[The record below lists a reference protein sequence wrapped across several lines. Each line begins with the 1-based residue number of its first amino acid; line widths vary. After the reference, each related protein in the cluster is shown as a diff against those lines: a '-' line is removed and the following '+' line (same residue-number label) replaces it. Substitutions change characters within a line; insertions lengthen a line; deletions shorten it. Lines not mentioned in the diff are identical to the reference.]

1 MLRLIII
8 LAILI
13 LILSAFFLP
22 RFRRAL
28 WITLAVVL
36 SGIVVI
42 IWLDNREKE
51 LARLNF
57 PLSQVELENMQVAP
71 GLNAR
76 SHVVSGR
83 IFNHSTT
90 ESLRQV
96 LIEVT
101 AKDCEN
107 LNCPIIT
114 QERGRVSVDIPPG
127 QARNFQISIPFSTTL
142 QLDDGQAWV
151 FQVVDVNDR

>member
-8 LAILI
+8 VAILI

-42 IWLDNREKE
+42 IWLDNRDRE

-57 PLSQVELENMQVAP
+57 PLSQVELENMQVTS

-76 SHVVSGR
+76 SYVVSGR
-83 IFNHSTT
+83 IFNHSAT
-90 ESLRQV
+90 EMLHQV
-96 LIEVT
+96 LIEVL

-107 LNCPIIT
+107 INCPIVA
-114 QERGRVSVDIPPG
+114 QEQGRVSIDIPPG
-127 QARNFQISIPFSTTL
+127 QARNFQISIPFFHDS
-142 QLDDGQAWV
+142 AI
-151 FQVVDVNDR
+151 